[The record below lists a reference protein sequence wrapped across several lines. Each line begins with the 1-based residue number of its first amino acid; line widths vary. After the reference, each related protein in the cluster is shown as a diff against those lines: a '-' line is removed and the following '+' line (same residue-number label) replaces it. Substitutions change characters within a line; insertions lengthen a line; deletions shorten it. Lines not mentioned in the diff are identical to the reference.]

1 MPPRAACRGVQGAAA
16 DRPADPR
23 APADRIQFIITGYK
37 LFVGSHKKAAAQL
50 PAVVWAVDPP
60 TARMWHAKADV
71 MRVMKHLGSI
81 RNADAAWLESIP
93 GWCWKTE
100 KTAKHVKT
108 LRNKYRNNTITPQEY
123 LVAVSMPGWSWA

>member
-1 MPPRAACRGVQGAAA
+1 MTDRPCAA
-16 DRPADPR
+16 DR
-23 APADRIQFIITGYK
+23 IHFIVTGYK

-50 PAVVWAVDPP
+50 PAVVWTVDPL
-60 TARMWHAKADV
+60 TARMWEAKADV

-81 RNADAAWLESIP
+81 QDADAAWLESIP
-93 GWCWKTE
+93 GWNWKTE

-123 LVAVSMPGWSWA
+123 LVAISMPGWTWA

>member
-1 MPPRAACRGVQGAAA
+1 M
-16 DRPADPR
+16 
-23 APADRIQFIITGYK
+23 
-37 LFVGSHKKAAAQL
+37 GSHKKAAAQL

-60 TARMWHAKADV
+60 TARMWEAKADV

-81 RNADAAWLESIP
+81 RDADAAWLESIP
-93 GWCWKTE
+93 GWTWKAE

-123 LVAVSMPGWSWA
+123 LVAVSMPGWSWV